1 MWVAVIGQGIG
12 FNLVGTRPTGPKGPA
27 DAHRSQAQCPVR
39 DGIKQET
46 AGRRLAIARSTAA
59 THLTDLQDAYSVSS
73 GRSRALLDRRAGPGG
88 IRGKS
93 RGADGRALLRSGAMS
108 WLPDEFVHPVLV
120 PLPGCGHHL
129 RPIREADTPL
139 DYPAVMGSRERLW
152 TIFGPAWGWPAATMS
167 YEADQAD
174 LLRHEKEIAAHQSF
188 NYALFDAAETA
199 LLGCVYIDPPERAGA
214 DGEISWWVVDE
225 LVGSKVE
232 QALDALVPQWIAAD
246 WPFEQPRFI
255 GREISWSDWL
265 ALPEHPD
272 T

>member
-1 MWVAVIGQGIG
+1 MA
-12 FNLVGTRPTGPKGPA
+12 GPA
-27 DAHRSQAQCPVR
+27 RDPVIPDRVAPIVVDPVGGQAVPSTDDPLLPSLRMQFDQLR
-39 DGIKQET
+39 KLGQ
-46 AGRRLAIARSTAA
+46 STAPKVLLPPLRA
-59 THLTDLQDAYSVSS
+59 KSKGTD
-73 GRSRALLDRRAGPGG
+73 GG
-88 IRGKS
+88 
-93 RGADGRALLRSGAMS
+93 ALLRSGAMS
-108 WLPDEFVHPVLV
+108 WLPDDFVHPVLV
-120 PLPGCGHHL
+120 PLPGSGHHL

-152 TIFGPAWGWPAATMS
+152 TIFGPAWGWPAATMT

-225 LVGSKVE
+225 LVDSKVE
-232 QALDALVPQWIAAD
+232 QALDELVPQWIAAD
-246 WPFEQPRFI
+246 WPFEQPRFL

-265 ALPEHPD
+265 ALPKHPD
-272 T
+272 A

>member
-1 MWVAVIGQGIG
+1 MRAEAAGGP
-12 FNLVGTRPTGPKGPA
+12 RP
-27 DAHRSQAQCPVR
+27 
-39 DGIKQET
+39 QESG
-46 AGRRLAIARSTAA
+46 AGRRA
-59 THLTDLQDAYSVSS
+59 
-73 GRSRALLDRRAGPGG
+73 
-88 IRGKS
+88 GKS
-93 RGADGRALLRSGAMS
+93 RGADGPALLRSGAMS
-108 WLPDEFVHPVLV
+108 WLPDDFVHPVLV
-120 PLPGCGHHL
+120 PLPGGDHHL

-152 TIFGPAWGWPAATMS
+152 TIFGPAWGWPADTMT

-188 NYALFDAAETA
+188 NYALFDAAETV

-232 QALDALVPQWIAAD
+232 QALDALVPRWIAAD
-246 WPFEQPRFI
+246 WPFEQPRFL

-265 ALPEHPD
+265 ALPRHPD
-272 T
+272 A